1 MREGEGG
8 TVAENN
14 KHMAL
19 FKYTIE
25 NKLLLFNSFRK
36 TSIKNKHIPPPLQ
49 PKPVFSGHRK
59 KFFCFYNFISID
71 SKWSKTYDFREK
83 ITNQMKSF
91 QNTYFYVSEHSA
103 TFS

>member
-25 NKLLLFNSFRK
+25 NILLLFNSFRK
-36 TSIKNKHIPPPLQ
+36 MSIKNKHIPPP
-49 PKPVFSGHRK
+49 
-59 KFFCFYNFISID
+59 ITA
-71 SKWSKTYDFREK
+71 KT
-83 ITNQMKSF
+83 SF
-91 QNTYFYVSEHSA
+91 
-103 TFS
+103 

>member
-25 NKLLLFNSFRK
+25 NILLLFNSFRK
-36 TSIKNKHIPPPLQ
+36 MSMKNKHIPPPHYSQ
-49 PKPVFSGHRK
+49 
-59 KFFCFYNFISID
+59 
-71 SKWSKTYDFREK
+71 
-83 ITNQMKSF
+83 NQFLADTEKSF
-91 QNTYFYVSEHSA
+91 FAFIISYQ
-103 TFS
+103 